1 MHAFIV
7 IMTNKF
13 GTLMVQIPSVTTVKL
28 EPSDNCIF
36 ILSSFDEYVCPT
48 LIFLTHHLSNL
59 EVQLLVHPN
68 SMRMCSERSGFHS

>member
-48 LIFLTHHLSNL
+48 VDIFDTSPFQFRSTTPSTSKFYAD
-59 EVQLLVHPN
+59 VQ
-68 SMRMCSERSGFHS
+68 